1 MYVTKPKTAE
11 ELLPLVAEL
20 APQERARLLEII
32 ATSSGIA
39 AVAAAKPS
47 SRADEL
53 TVDDLLRWDS
63 DGSEHFA

>member
-1 MYVTKPKTAE
+1 MTKPKTAE

-20 APQERARLLEII
+20 APQERARLLQII
-32 ATSSGIA
+32 ATSSGLA
-39 AVAAAKPS
+39 AVATAKPS